1 VDEIAAYFLEPVQ
14 GEGGYVVPP
23 PDYFRKMEFLRKE
36 GALFVSDE
44 IQTGMGRT
52 GKFFG
57 IENFGVV
64 PDMLTVAKGIA
75 SGLPLSALIA
85 RADVMKSWQPGQHAS
100 TFGANPVA
108 VEAAIA
114 TLDVMKAEHLM
125 ANARTQGARALKR
138 LREMQERYE
147 IIGDVRG
154 LGLLI
159 GVEIVRSKRTKERG
173 DKEAKEIMN
182 HCFMNGLLVIMA
194 GRNVIRLIPP
204 LNTTTPQMDEGLDIL
219 EDAITTVNKTVAGA

>member
-1 VDEIAAYFLEPVQ
+1 M
-14 GEGGYVVPP
+14 PP
-23 PDYFRKMEFLRKE
+23 PEYFRKMEFLRKE
-36 GALFVSDE
+36 GVLFVSDE

-52 GKFFG
+52 GRFFG
-57 IENFGVV
+57 IENFGIV
-64 PDMLTVAKGIA
+64 PDMITMAKGIA
-75 SGLPLSALIA
+75 SGLPLSVLVS
-85 RADVMKSWQPGQHAS
+85 RADVMKSWKPGQHAS

-114 TLDVMKAEHLM
+114 TLEVMKSEHLM
-125 ANARTQGARALKR
+125 ANARAQGAHALKR

-154 LGLLI
+154 MGLFI
-159 GVEIVRSKRTKERG
+159 GVELVRSKRTKERG

-182 HCFMNGLLVIMA
+182 RCFRNGLLVIMA

-204 LNTTTPQMDEGLDIL
+204 LSTTREELDEGLDIL
-219 EDAITTVNKTVAGA
+219 ENAVAAVDKTVAGD